1 MIEISYQLFSRCL
14 TTGLPRDSSVYE
26 ETSLFDENAY
36 HHYEIVR
43 ERLVQ
48 LFEDASIQY
57 LRTPFVGNQEE
68 VILLS
73 SLSFLVFLLIDRM
86 YCQSL

>member
-1 MIEISYQLFSRCL
+1 MILKLYIELFSRCL
-14 TTGLPRDSSVYE
+14 TTGLPRDASVYE
-26 ETSLFDENAY
+26 ETQTFDENAY

-68 VILLS
+68 VNSYLFMI
-73 SLSFLVFLLIDRM
+73 V
-86 YCQSL
+86 